1 MCNLFLTLL
10 LLNYTFSF
18 HRPLREEELLTSRIQ
33 QYPLPETGLL
43 IQKKESKKTKSEKRP
58 EKTTHKKK
66 VKKSKNNKK
75 VDLMLPELAN
85 DVGDDLLIETGDNGD
100 SKNDLATDDAST
112 KKQRETLKTEK
123 QKKSK
128 KDVKDKDSKKKK
140 SSKKGYNFIFI
151 IYYFHCKHFISSPCW
166 SVIIILE
173 FIPRHAD
180 VL

>member
-1 MCNLFLTLL
+1 MCNLFLTFLL
-10 LLNYTFSF
+10 PNYTFSVY
-18 HRPLREEELLTSRIQ
+18 RPLREEELLTSRIQ

-43 IQKKESKKTKSEKRP
+43 IQKKESKKNKSEKRP
-58 EKTTHKKK
+58 EKTTHKK
-66 VKKSKNNKK
+66 VKKSKHNKK
-75 VDLMLPELAN
+75 VDLMLPELAS
-85 DVGDDLLIETGDNGD
+85 DVGNDLLIETGDNGD
-100 SKNDLATDDAST
+100 SKNDLAPDDASN
-112 KKQRETLKTEK
+112 KKQRETLNTEK

-166 SVIIILE
+166 SVIIVLE
-173 FIPRHAD
+173 FIPRHAN